1 MSTSESYGSC
11 SKAQIR
17 GLKIEK
23 ASKQHL
29 CSPQSVV
36 LSIHSDLKQEQIAE
50 AISKRMEMLV
60 ISMGSGKGCDAQ
72 YLFAEDILGTNRGHV
87 PRHAKVYRNLA
98 GELDRIQRERV
109 QAFREYQADVLKGTF
124 PDTKNTV
131 SVKSEEY
138 DEFLRKLPPI

>member
-1 MSTSESYGSC
+1 M
-11 SKAQIR
+11 
-17 GLKIEK
+17 
-23 ASKQHL
+23 
-29 CSPQSVV
+29 
-36 LSIHSDLKQEQIAE
+36 IHSDLKQEQIAE
-50 AISKRMEMLV
+50 AISKRTEMLV

-98 GELDRIQRERV
+98 GELDRIQQERV

-131 SVKSEEY
+131 GVKSEEY